1 MGGVGSCMED
11 AELSGGTERL
21 ICLAKML
28 DLNVI
33 VGKEFFWPT
42 LERGTLIT

>member
-33 VGKEFFWPT
+33 
-42 LERGTLIT
+42 ERNNNMATYC